1 MRAARELC
9 SFGDYRHHRNGSHC
23 LFGIFAFLIQEVAK
37 IAISSFTNSNC
48 YGTVDQGHV
57 YGGFHAL
64 LMNLAYNI
72 EVGNVN
78 GSRIV
83 LTPYSGDMNWSP
95 EI

>member
-1 MRAARELC
+1 MRAARVLC
-9 SFGDYRHHRNGSHC
+9 SFGDYRHHRNGYHC

-57 YGGFHAL
+57 YGGFHAI
-64 LMNLAYNI
+64 LMNWVSNMGA
-72 EVGNVN
+72 GNVS

-83 LTPYSGDMNWSP
+83 LPPYSGDLN
-95 EI
+95 